1 MVFVLFLPLALW
13 RGFVRAYCRVFGLAG
28 YASMQAMILPLQ
40 PISKP
45 QKY

>member
-28 YASMQAMILPLQ
+28 CAGMQAMMLQLQ
-40 PISKP
+40 PIVKP